1 ITAINALGLGVD
13 DLNVRLV
20 VYGGIPRQLDNFVQE
35 SGRGGRDGRKSES
48 VVTDQGQ
55 QGQGQGLDEQEK
67 QDEWAWDRDM
77 IEFVEGKRCR
87 REVLDREMDGN
98 VDRVGCAEGE
108 EVCDVCWEQQQ
119 QMTRNT
125 GEAEA
130 AEVEMEFGALSDI
143 EEVIKETMVEWDYKK
158 S

>member
-1 ITAINALGLGVD
+1 
-13 DLNVRLV
+13 
-20 VYGGIPRQLDNFVQE
+20 
-35 SGRGGRDGRKSES
+35 
-48 VVTDQGQ
+48 
-55 QGQGQGLDEQEK
+55 
-67 QDEWAWDRDM
+67 M

-108 EVCDVCWEQQQ
+108 EVCDVCREQQQ

-143 EEVIKETMVEWDYKK
+143 EEVIKETMVEGDYKK